1 MEDNDP
7 RVGKERIAGRGD
19 ETVAGREGARESW
32 NGAAAPGATRDYANA
47 RSEEPD
53 RRTRE
58 IRRDIE
64 RTREDMAETVD
75 AIQDRL
81 SPRNLASNAVDSVRS
96 AASEKARELGET
108 EPVQYARA
116 NPIPTAMV
124 GVGIAGLAWLAFGG
138 RDADR
143 YGSRRSSRSRS
154 DWRSNAGYYE
164 VDDERGRSHTERFAH
179 GGSAAD
185 YTPGLGNRSSS
196 ESFGRSFGSPSSRYG
211 NPGRLDLTT
220 NQLQRSW
227 NENPLLMGAAAAV
240 LGAIV
245 GMAVPETERE
255 NELMG
260 ETRDSMIDGVQQTVR
275 DKVDQVQQAA
285 STAVGQVQNAVGLTG
300 ETPAA
305 DKRPAPGKPG
315 STDFG
320 RS

>member
-1 MEDNDP
+1 MEDNNP
-7 RVGKERIAGRGD
+7 RVGKERIGGRGD
-19 ETVAGREGARESW
+19 DGVTGRENAADTWS
-32 NGAAAPGATRDYANA
+32 GAAAPEGTRDYANA

-81 SPRNLASNAVDSVRS
+81 SPRNLASNAVDSVRT
-96 AASEKARELGET
+96 AATEKARELTET
-108 EPVQYARA
+108 EPVQYVRA

-138 RDADR
+138 REGDR
-143 YGSRRSSRSRS
+143 YGSRSASRGRR
-154 DWRSNAGYYE
+154 DWRSSAGYYE
-164 VDDERGRSHTERFAH
+164 VDDARGRAHTERFAH
-179 GGSAAD
+179 GSS
-185 YTPGLGNRSSS
+185 TPDATPAMGYRGSS
-196 ESFGRSFGSPSSRYG
+196 ESFGRSSASASARYG

-227 NENPLLMGAAAAV
+227 NENPLLIGAAAAV

-260 ETRDSMIDGVQQTVR
+260 ETRDSMIEGVQQTVR

-285 STAVGQVQNAVGLTG
+285 SHAVGQVQNAVGLPGDTPG
-300 ETPAA
+300 E
-305 DKRPAPGKPG
+305 KRPAPGKPG
-315 STDFG
+315 ATDLG
-320 RS
+320 RI

>member
-1 MEDNDP
+1 MEDNNP
-7 RVGKERIAGRGD
+7 RVGKERIGGRGD
-19 ETVAGREGARESW
+19 ESVAGREGAESW
-32 NGAAAPGATRDYANA
+32 SGAAAPDSTRYPNA

-81 SPRNLASNAVDSVRS
+81 SPRNLASNAVDSVKT
-96 AASEKARELGET
+96 AASEKARELVET
-108 EPVQYARA
+108 EPVQYVRA

-138 RDADR
+138 READR
-143 YGSRRSSRSRS
+143 YGARRPSRARK

-164 VDDERGRSHTERFAH
+164 VDDDRGQAHTERFAH
-179 GGSAAD
+179 GSSAAD
-185 YTPGLGNRSSS
+185 STPGMGYRGSS
-196 ESFGRSFGSPSSRYG
+196 ESFGRSFGSPTARYG

-220 NQLQRSW
+220 SQLQRSW

-245 GMAVPETERE
+245 GMAVPETDRE
-255 NELMG
+255 NALMG
-260 ETRDSMIDGVQQTVR
+260 ETRDSMVEGVQQTVR

-285 STAVGQVQNAVGLTG
+285 SNVVGQVQDAVGLTG
-300 ETPAA
+300 EPPAG
-305 DKRPAPGKPG
+305 DKRPMPGKPG
-315 STDFG
+315 SPDLG